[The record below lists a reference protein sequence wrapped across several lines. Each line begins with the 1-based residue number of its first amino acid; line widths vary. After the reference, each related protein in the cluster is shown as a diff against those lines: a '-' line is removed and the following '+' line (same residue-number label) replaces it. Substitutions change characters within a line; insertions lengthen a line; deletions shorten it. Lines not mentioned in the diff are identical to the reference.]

1 MAVHALITGA
11 PTRAPILDTVLT
23 QIGACGAFPATP
35 LHLSS
40 ATREWLGDMVETL
53 LAILDHADG
62 DADLED
68 GDLDRCSAGEDGPK
82 VDAAFDLLWKDA
94 A

>member
-11 PTRAPILDTVLT
+11 PTRAPILYTVLARFESCT
-23 QIGACGAFPATP
+23 SLPATP

-40 ATREWLGDMVETL
+40 ATRAWLGDMVETL

-62 DADLED
+62 DAELED
-68 GDLDRCSAGEDGPK
+68 GDPDRCLAGEDGPLLAPSF
-82 VDAAFDLLWKDA
+82 DAQWRAPA
-94 A
+94 

>member
-1 MAVHALITGA
+1 MAVHALTTGA

-23 QIGACGAFPATP
+23 QIGACGASPATP

-68 GDLDRCSAGEDGPK
+68 GDLDRCLAGEDGPPI
-82 VDAAFDLLWKDA
+82 VPAFDAQWRA
-94 A
+94 AA

>member
-1 MAVHALITGA
+1 MAVYTLTTGA
-11 PTRAPILDTVLT
+11 TTRAPILETVLT

-40 ATREWLGDMVETL
+40 TTRAWLGDMVETL

-68 GDLDRCSAGEDGPK
+68 GDLDRCTAGEDGPK
-82 VDAAFDLLWKDA
+82 VDAAFNLLWRDA

>member
-11 PTRAPILDTVLT
+11 PTRAPILDTVLARFESCT
-23 QIGACGAFPATP
+23 LSPATP

-68 GDLDRCSAGEDGPK
+68 GDLDRCLAGEDGPPIAPGF
-82 VDAAFDLLWKDA
+82 DAQWRA
-94 A
+94 AA